1 VRLLHR
7 NPTFCPDH
15 VGLRDA
21 TANPTYGYLLNN
33 GIANY
38 AIIKQ
43 IACNTQGEVKSIVP
57 ASPTATKCVPDHAI
71 PLRLLVVPELRT
83 VHCVPLD
90 VK

>member
-57 ASPTATKCVPDHAI
+57 ASPTSQVIGCSGAAHR
-71 PLRLLVVPELRT
+71 PL
-83 VHCVPLD
+83 CSA
-90 VK
+90 